1 MDYEKK
7 YNEALEVAKKNL
19 EAIDTQAEGCT
30 FSGVGFKN
38 TLIHC
43 FPELAESEDEKIRK
57 DIIEYF
63 KDKRV
68 DDGIQPMLESWI
80 AWLEKQSPSAY
91 ELGHAEGMRVKNK
104 EGLEKQGEQKDFGM
118 KSAEESLG
126 VSSETYNKI
135 VDECIYGEHKHVEW
149 SEEDENK
156 MNNLIQHLR
165 VAYSQCDWLDETINW
180 IKFLSPQKKQEWSE
194 EDEEMLKSILA
205 TCKMYA
211 ELVPSSPGKHLLE
224 MQENWLKSHYSQK
237 QWKPSE
243 QEKAALR
250 TAIHI
255 MTKERYFPKLGA
267 HLQNIL
273 DVFEGQTR
281 VEWKP
286 SEEQLEALNTVNV
299 AGGLRYVGQEGAL
312 ISLYKDLKAL
322 QL

>member
-104 EGLEKQGEQKDFGM
+104 EWLEKQGEQKDFGM

-149 SEEDENK
+149 SEE
-156 MNNLIQHLR
+156 
-165 VAYSQCDWLDETINW
+165 
-180 IKFLSPQKKQEWSE
+180 
-194 EDEEMLKSILA
+194 
-205 TCKMYA
+205 
-211 ELVPSSPGKHLLE
+211 
-224 MQENWLKSHYSQK
+224 
-237 QWKPSE
+237 
-243 QEKAALR
+243 
-250 TAIHI
+250 
-255 MTKERYFPKLGA
+255 
-267 HLQNIL
+267 
-273 DVFEGQTR
+273 
-281 VEWKP
+281 
-286 SEEQLEALNTVNV
+286 QLETLNTVNV

-322 QL
+322 